1 MLLTGFYDSDGLCNV
16 LRVERQ
22 AGDDARNC
30 GVG

>member
-1 MLLTGFYDSDGLCNV
+1 MLFTGFYYSDGLCDV
-16 LRVERQ
+16 LWFERP